1 MVEELAVAD
10 ALMLRSYRWN
20 LVLSITKY
28 SRNALS
34 IMVFVRSLFA
44 WRVGIYYTDG
54 SALLTPRSVVPLYVP
69 VEVRVALNW
78 VDNELIPR
86 LKD

>member
-1 MVEELAVAD
+1 
-10 ALMLRSYRWN
+10 
-20 LVLSITKY
+20 
-28 SRNALS
+28 
-34 IMVFVRSLFA
+34 MVFVRSLFA